1 MHEMSL
7 CESIVQLVEEQASQ
21 QAFSAVKKI
30 WLEIGSLS
38 GVEIDAMKF
47 SFDVV
52 SKHSILSGAELIIV
66 EVEGAAWCLPCA
78 EQVSITQ
85 RFDACPHCGSYQ
97 LQINGGEEMRIKE
110 LEVA

>member
-7 CESIVQLVEEQASQ
+7 CESVVQLVEEQAAQ
-21 QAFSAVKKI
+21 QAFSEVKKI
-30 WLEIGSLS
+30 WLEIGALA

-52 SKHSILSGAELIIV
+52 SKDTLLEKAELIIL
-66 EVEGAAWCLPCA
+66 EIDGTAWCMPCA
-78 EQVSITQ
+78 ENVNVSQ